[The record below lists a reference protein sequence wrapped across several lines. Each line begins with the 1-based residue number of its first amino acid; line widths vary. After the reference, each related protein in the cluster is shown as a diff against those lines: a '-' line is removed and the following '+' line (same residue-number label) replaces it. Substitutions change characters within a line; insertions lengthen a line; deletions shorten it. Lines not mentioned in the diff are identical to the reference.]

1 MTTNPLLGSA
11 LADKIIAAALHNIDA
26 HLARLKAKA
35 AIAAA
40 AQAMPMADRRTLPD
54 GSAP

>member
-1 MTTNPLLGSA
+1 MTTNPLQGSV

-26 HLARLKAKA
+26 HLARLQAKA

-40 AQAMPMADRRTLPD
+40 AQAMPMADRRPLLD